1 MKKNN
6 TAEKNLL
13 EAQKLAN
20 ALKEGTQKTLNQ
32 LLNEAL
38 DDFIEKDEETSEEEV
53 EDPVETDGEDT
64 TITDDSFDVEDVTT
78 DVETDDETPED
89 GEESSEETED
99 DEWSKKLD
107 DYKVGDNDYDL
118 TNVDDDT
125 AFEIF
130 SKVGDS
136 DLVHI
141 KKQDDGTYEI
151 NDENSGAE
159 LVLDLDPDSEEDG
172 EEDVDAEVTAY
183 DVEDGDD
190 EEFELELDDE
200 DVETEDDEDDSEIED
215 DEDDSEIEIDLGDE
229 TEDDEEKEELD
240 ENLGYTDN
248 YQNKDVI
255 TGLNVNEPADKST
268 TYSMDGGVPTD
279 AKKPWAG
286 THTEPGYKKTGTDLA
301 ESIEDG
307 ELDENATTSKSQKR
321 KVVKTMAPNSGE
333 KDKPEV
339 TKNTSVAG
347 ELVNE
352 AKVQRIVELA
362 KTILEENKKYKK
374 SIEVIKNG
382 LMEAYVT
389 NVNYGRLVNI
399 LMNETTS
406 KEEKRNIV
414 ERFKSVKTIK
424 EGKTLTESIKRELN
438 SQKNTRINLDE
449 QISANSSKTINETVM
464 FEQTS
469 KNNPI
474 LNLMERMEKLPQ
486 LNGVKKNK

>member
-183 DVEDGDD
+183 DVEDGED

-200 DVETEDDEDDSEIED
+200 DVETEDDETPEG

-248 YQNKDVI
+248 YQDDDVI
-255 TGLNVNEPADKST
+255 TGLNVNEPADKSA

-286 THTEPGYKKTGTDLA
+286 THTETGYKKTATDLA
-301 ESIEDG
+301 ESTEDG
-307 ELDENATTSKSQKR
+307 EVDLEESGAARTSVKKSH
-321 KVVKTMAPNSGE
+321 VVKGDKE
-333 KDKPEV
+333 KPEGFPARGPQSNV
-339 TKNTSVAG
+339 
-347 ELVNE
+347 VNE

-474 LNLMERMEKLPQ
+474 LNLMERMERLPQ

>member
-183 DVEDGDD
+183 DVEDGED
-190 EEFELELDDE
+190 EEFELE
-200 DVETEDDEDDSEIED
+200 VDDEDDSETED

-248 YQNKDVI
+248 YQHDDVI
-255 TGLNVNEPADKST
+255 TGLNVNEPADKSV

-286 THTEPGYKKTGTDLA
+286 THTEKGYKKTATDLA
-301 ESIEDG
+301 ESTEDG
-307 ELDENATTSKSQKR
+307 EVDLEESGAARTSVKKSH
-321 KVVKTMAPNSGE
+321 VVKGDKE
-333 KDKPEV
+333 KPEGFPARGPQSNV
-339 TKNTSVAG
+339 
-347 ELVNE
+347 VNE
-352 AKVQRIVELA
+352 AKVQKIVELA

-382 LMEAYVT
+382 LMEAYIT

-474 LNLMERMEKLPQ
+474 LNLMERMERLPQ

>member
-78 DVETDDETPED
+78 DDETDDETPED

-183 DVEDGDD
+183 DVEDGED

-200 DVETEDDEDDSEIED
+200 DVETEDDETPED

-255 TGLNVNEPADKST
+255 TGLNVNEPANKNA
-268 TYSMDGGVPTD
+268 TYSMDGGVPTS

-286 THTEPGYKKTGTDLA
+286 THTEKGYKKTSTDLA
-301 ESIEDG
+301 ESIEDT
-307 ELDENATTSKSQKR
+307 ELDENVTTSKSQKR

-352 AKVQRIVELA
+352 AKVKKIVELA

-438 SQKNTRINLDE
+438 AQKNTRINLDE

-474 LNLMERMEKLPQ
+474 LNLMERMERLPQ
-486 LNGVKKNK
+486 LNGVKKK